1 LPGGAIGQHGL
12 SPAELARWLEPLA
25 PAIAS
30 LQEDY
35 RTRRLPHLR
44 IAEETADLVAAEAAL
59 DRLSRGA
66 DTIVFF
72 GIGGSSLGGQT
83 LAPLGGWHI
92 PGMASEAQRKRP
104 RTRFYDN
111 LDAVTLEAAL
121 GSFNLADTRFIVI
134 SKSGGTP
141 ETLVQALAALGA
153 VKAAGLE
160 ARRLFLGITEPAAR
174 QARLAHPVRGARHPH
189 PRSHP
194 GIGGRYSVFTNV
206 GLIAAMARGLDARA
220 VRAAPATWSR
230 R

>member
-1 LPGGAIGQHGL
+1 MSTDQGTQAGTAPYSQSIEGCLDGAIGKHGL
-12 SPAELARWLEPLA
+12 TPAELGRWLDPLA
-25 PAIAS
+25 PALAA

-44 IAEETADLVAAEAAL
+44 IAEETADLAAAEAAL
-59 DRLSRGA
+59 AKLSQGA

-83 LAPLGGWHI
+83 LAQLGGWHI

-111 LDAVTLEAAL
+111 LDPVTLEAAL
-121 GSFNLADTRFIVI
+121 GSFALANTRFVVI

-153 VKAAGLE
+153 IKAAGLE
-160 ARRLFLGITEPAAR
+160 QRAPELFLGI
-174 QARLAHPVRGARHPH
+174 
-189 PRSHP
+189 
-194 GIGGRYSVFTNV
+194 
-206 GLIAAMARGLDARA
+206 
-220 VRAAPATWSR
+220 
-230 R
+230 